1 MTSALPSHPL
11 ELAVDSSPRLTMPD
25 ALADIIARDLLALR
39 AVVLRPDEPFQW
51 ASGRLSPVYTDNR
64 LTLGSPEVR
73 GRLVD
78 GFRELASEFEV
89 TLIAGTATAGI
100 PHATLLADRLA
111 LPLVYVRSKPKGH
124 GRKNMIEGAAV
135 AGHRVLVVEDLVSTG
150 GSVLAAAE
158 ALSENGASPVAA
170 LAVFSYG
177 LDVSEDAFRAAG
189 LPLRTLT
196 TLDALLRVAETDGS
210 LDGRALAQLRDWRHD
225 PARWSQERG
234 GAG

>member
-1 MTSALPSHPL
+1 
-11 ELAVDSSPRLTMPD
+11 MPD
-25 ALADIIARDLLALR
+25 ALATAIARDLLALR
-39 AVVLRPDEPFQW
+39 AVVLRPNEPFTW

-64 LTLGSPEVR
+64 LTLGDPEVR
-73 GRLVD
+73 DRLAD
-78 GFRELASEFEV
+78 GFRQLAEAFDA

-100 PHATLLADRLA
+100 PHGTLLADRLN

-124 GRKNMIEGAAV
+124 GRKNLIEGAPV

-158 ALSENGASPVAA
+158 ALRESGATPVAA

-177 LDVSEDAFRAAG
+177 LVAATDAFQDAD

-196 TLDALLRVAETDGS
+196 SLDALLTIAEEEGT
-210 LDGRALAQLRDWRHD
+210 LDSEALTQLRDWRRD
-225 PARWSQERG
+225 PAAWSEERG
-234 GAG
+234 GNG

>member
-1 MTSALPSHPL
+1 MSTDS
-11 ELAVDSSPRLTMPD
+11 LAAT
-25 ALADIIARDLLALR
+25 IARDLLSLR
-39 AVVLRPDEPFQW
+39 AVVLRPDEPFTW

-64 LTLGSPEVR
+64 LTLGDPVVR

-78 GFRELASEFEV
+78 GFRQLAEAFEA

-100 PHATLLADRLA
+100 PHATLLADRLE
-111 LPLVYVRSKPKGH
+111 LPLVYVRSAPKGH
-124 GRKNMIEGAAV
+124 GRRNLIEGASV
-135 AGHRVLVVEDLVSTG
+135 TGHRVLVVEDLVSTG

-158 ALSENGASPVAA
+158 ALSENGATPVAA

-177 LDVSEDAFRAAG
+177 LAAATEAFQGAG

-196 TLDALLRVAETDGS
+196 SLDALLRVAEEDGT
-210 LDGRALAQLRDWRHD
+210 LDASALAQLHAWRRD
-225 PARWSQERG
+225 PAAWSAERG

>member
-1 MTSALPSHPL
+1 MASDT
-11 ELAVDSSPRLTMPD
+11 LA
-25 ALADIIARDLLALR
+25 AIIARDLLSLR
-39 AVVLRPDEPFQW
+39 AVVLRPDEPFRW

-64 LTLGSPEVR
+64 LTLGSPAVR

-78 GFRELASEFEV
+78 GFRQLAAEFDV

-100 PHATLLADRLA
+100 PHATLLADRLG

-158 ALSENGASPVAA
+158 ALSENGATPVAA

-177 LDVSEDAFRAAG
+177 LDAATEAFAQAR

-196 TLDALLRVAETDGS
+196 SLNALLRVAEEDGT
-210 LDGRALAQLRDWRHD
+210 LDASALSELYAWRRD
-225 PARWSQERG
+225 PGQWSRIRG
-234 GAG
+234 GEG

>member
-1 MTSALPSHPL
+1 MPHPL
-11 ELAVDSSPRLTMPD
+11 
-25 ALADIIARDLLALR
+25 ADTIARDLLALR
-39 AVVLRPDEPFQW
+39 AVVLRPDEPFRW

-64 LTLGSPEVR
+64 LTLGDPDVR

-78 GFRELASEFEV
+78 GFCQLAEEFDA

-100 PHATLLADRLA
+100 PHATLLADRLE
-111 LPLVYVRSKPKGH
+111 LSMVYVRSSPKGH
-124 GRKNMIEGAAV
+124 GRENLIEGAGV

-158 ALSENGASPVAA
+158 ALSENGATPIAA

-177 LDVSEDAFRAAG
+177 LAAATQAFADVD

-196 TLDALLRVAETDGS
+196 SLDALLRVAEADGS
-210 LDGRALAQLRDWRHD
+210 LDASALAQLRAWRED
-225 PARWSQERG
+225 PAAWSAERG